1 MSEPKNQEAS
11 KETIEGFV
19 GGLDIK
25 LDKKVNGKRVGDEL
39 VKHLD
44 ELLTKELDNQEGRID
59 NIKRWQRQYK
69 GYRDKKSFPF
79 LDSANVV
86 TPITRSNVDTIYVRI
101 EDDIYGRDKFW
112 LFKPTS
118 KEYMDFATKLE
129 DSIDWYQKNVLHL
142 KDKTQ
147 SPLLQ
152 CVKVGSGIIKVGY
165 TEKKRTCYRYAN
177 EEEEIDDTIKKY
189 SLKGTKRKAI
199 KYVKT
204 TVRGADVFPIDRLHW
219 VMSAD
224 ADSPDDAYMC
234 GFYNDYRKAQ
244 LDTKVNQGLYY
255 KDAVDKIK
263 NPDEYDEVEKDRAE
277 ISGKELETIE
287 YTKPYKIWEL
297 WTRFDVDGDGEEDE
311 IVITF
316 HQDSLQIL
324 RAIYTPLFSGRRP
337 FTVFKGYPT
346 EFSPDG
352 EGICEILEK
361 LQMQIDTLENQR
373 LDRQTEINA
382 PLVFVSAG
390 SGLKDYKINPGK
402 VQEVEGDLEQAIRIE
417 RFPDVYYSTE
427 REEDRLIEMANRA
440 CGIAPENLGQPTSER
455 PVFKEAFARMQ
466 EAQKKFKSLKDN
478 IIRGFERTGML
489 LLENF
494 AQYQPV
500 YEYSKEI
507 GGKWE
512 TQSVDFPIEDIYDG
526 LTVTLQAST
535 EIVNQDMRRDIN
547 MSVYH
552 MLSDFMTKRASMAQA
567 IIDPLTPAQFKK
579 YLIAEYE
586 IGTVLMQRILK
597 DSDQPDAENMARPLN
612 EVINL
617 EEAMTRTAE
626 NAPPMPPEQGQPT
639 SSQPQQGAQSV

>member
-1 MSEPKNQEAS
+1 MKEQEAS
-11 KETIEGFV
+11 KETIVGFV
-19 GGLDIK
+19 GGLDID
-25 LDKKVNGKRVGDEL
+25 LNKKIKGKRVGDEL

-382 PLVFVSAG
+382 PMVFVSAG

-552 MLSDFMTKRASMAQA
+552 MLSDFMTKRAGMAQA

-617 EEAMTRTAE
+617 EEAMKRTAE

-639 SSQPQQGAQSV
+639 SSQPTRSKPSV

>member
-86 TPITRSNVDTIYVRI
+86 TPITRSNVDTISVRI

-346 EFSPDG
+346 EFSSDG

-382 PLVFVSAG
+382 PMVFVSAG

-552 MLSDFMTKRASMAQA
+552 MLSDFMTKSAGMVQA
-567 IIDPLTPAQFKK
+567 IVDPLTPAQFKK
-579 YLIAEYE
+579 YLISQYE
-586 IGTVLMQRILK
+586 VGVSLMQRILK
-597 DSDQPDAENMARPLN
+597 DSDQPDVENLAKNLD
-612 EVINL
+612 ELIDL
-617 EEAMTRTAE
+617 EEAMSRTAE
-626 NAPPMPPEQGQPT
+626 NAPPMPMEGQPT
-639 SSQPQQGAQSV
+639 SSQPTRSKSSV